1 MNRVE
6 WIVIADPA
14 TASAALQNGE
24 VDWWESPLPDIIPAL
39 RKKRTVTVDI
49 QDPLG
54 RIGMLMFNHLLPP
67 FNDARARRAILM
79 ALSQEDY
86 MTAYV
91 GDDTKMWR
99 PLAGYFTPGTPL
111 YNEEGG
117 DILKGPRKLDAAKR
131 LLAES
136 GYAGETITSMAAQDI
151 AHHKAWGDV
160 TADLLQRL
168 GMKVDY
174 AAVDSGTVVA
184 RGSRNWQIY
193 HTNLYGVDCIDPTNQ
208 FIRATGD
215 VRANGWPSSPQIEA
229 EVAAWY
235 DAKTLEDEKAAA
247 RRLNRAALDFVI
259 YAPLGHYLQ
268 HQAWNNY
275 VTGIVKGPLPFCWG
289 VSKRV

>member
-1 MNRVE
+1 
-6 WIVIADPA
+6 
-14 TASAALQNGE
+14 LQNGE
-24 VDWWESPLPDIIPAL
+24 VDWWESPLPDIVTAL

-91 GDDTKMWR
+91 GDDTKMWT
-99 PLAGYFTPGTPL
+99 PLAGYFTPETPL

-117 DILKGPRKLDAAKR
+117 DILKGPRNLDAAKR

-136 GYAGETITSMAAQDI
+136 SYAGETITFMAAQDI
-151 AHHKAWGDV
+151 ASLKAWGDV

-174 AAVDSGTVVA
+174 AAVDWGTVVA
-184 RGSRNWQIY
+184 RRSRKSAPGGWQIY
-193 HTNLYGVDCIDPTNQ
+193 NNLLYGVDCIDPTNKL
-208 FIRATGD
+208 IRTTGD
-215 VRANGWPSSPQIEA
+215 LPATGWPSSPQIEA
-229 EVAAWY
+229 EIAAWY
-235 DAKTLEDEKAAA
+235 DAKTLEDEKAVA